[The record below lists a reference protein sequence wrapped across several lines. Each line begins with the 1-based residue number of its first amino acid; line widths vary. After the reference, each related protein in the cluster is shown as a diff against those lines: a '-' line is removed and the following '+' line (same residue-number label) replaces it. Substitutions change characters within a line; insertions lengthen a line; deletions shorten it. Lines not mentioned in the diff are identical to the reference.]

1 MSSFLRLLG
10 IVSPPSRRVA
20 FRDLRVRLREVRRW
34 GWDVDAAVRLKV
46 AREAFVEAQGTLKAC
61 ATCARGHELPH
72 GRWDGGFCCGGRT
85 SELFTDEE
93 LAGLV
98 ACGVRASAL
107 VLPRGSD
114 HAGCVFRGPLG
125 CSLAP
130 LARPSICL
138 WYLCRDVGRELAAT
152 GRGRPVGALATSL
165 QEAFEAFVAS
175 IERAP

>member
-1 MSSFLRLLG
+1 MSFFFRLLG
-10 IVSPPSRRVA
+10 IVSPPSRR
-20 FRDLRVRLREVRRW
+20 FELRDLRARLREVRRW
-34 GWDVDAAVRLKV
+34 RWDADAAARLKV
-46 AREAFVEAQGTLKAC
+46 AREVFVEAQGTLTAC

-98 ACGVRASAL
+98 ACGVGASAL
-107 VLPRGSD
+107 VPPRSSD

-152 GRGRPVGALATSL
+152 GRGHSVGALAASL

-175 IERAP
+175 IEEVP